1 MIGCLAV
8 GLGKKTLTFVH
19 ALSLARLHSDQCQC
33 PTREQCGV
41 FLSRPTARQPICTSD
56 SPWLRQ
62 SCGRRSV
69 GLQRGRKCCNVNQTC
84 SRCTFL
90 QIVHFSQVQDVN
102 AVLIPPQE
110 ECTCCR
116 L

>member
-8 GLGKKTLTFVH
+8 GLGKKTLTLVH
-19 ALSLARLHSDQCQC
+19 ALSLASASAQRVNSV
-33 PTREQCGV
+33 V